1 MKKLGCAM
9 IFKAYFMVS
18 NEYIAKLNIF
28 WKSLTYSP
36 LFDTTCQCVPARLF
50 HPIPLRI
57 RHLKSNWGD

>member
-28 WKSLTYSP
+28 WKRLSYSL
-36 LFDTTCQCVPARLF
+36 LFDTTCQCVPTCLF

-57 RHLKSNWGD
+57 RHLKSDWGD